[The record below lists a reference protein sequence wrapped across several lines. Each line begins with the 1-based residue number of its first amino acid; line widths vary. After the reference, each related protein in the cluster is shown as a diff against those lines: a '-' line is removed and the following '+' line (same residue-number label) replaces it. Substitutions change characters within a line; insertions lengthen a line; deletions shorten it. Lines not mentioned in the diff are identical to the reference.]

1 MSKSDNPNADRSQQ
15 HLANERTFLAWIRT
29 CVALIGLGFIIAKF
43 NFFMDEFR
51 QIIQSNT
58 VEPENIPITTDSQF
72 LADVGSLSI
81 GTGFVI
87 FSLMLI
93 LFALKNY
100 RDNDKEIRLG
110 VYTPKHTQLCICH
123 HRIDCHFKCIY
134 YNLFWK
140 LPS

>member
-1 MSKSDNPNADRSQQ
+1 MSKDDKPNADRSQQ

-43 NFFMDEFR
+43 NFFIDEFR
-51 QIIQSNT
+51 QIIQSIPS
-58 VEPENIPITTDSQF
+58 ESENMPISNVSQS

-87 FSLMLI
+87 FSLILI

-110 VYTPKHTQLCICH
+110 VYTPKHTIMYATTGLIVALSVA
-123 HRIDCHFKCIY
+123 ILIY
-134 YNLFWK
+134 FWK

>member
-1 MSKSDNPNADRSQQ
+1 MSKDDKPNADRSQQ

-29 CVALIGLGFIIAKF
+29 SVALVGLGFIIAKF

-51 QIIQSNT
+51 QIIQGNPA
-58 VEPENIPITTDSQF
+58 EPENIPITTASQS
-72 LADVGSLSI
+72 LADMGPLSI

-87 FSLMLI
+87 LSLILI

-100 RDNDKEIRLG
+100 RDNDKAIRLG
-110 VYTPKHTQLCICH
+110 IYIPKHTIMYATTGLIAALSVA
-123 HRIDCHFKCIY
+123 IVIY
-134 YNLFWK
+134 FWK

>member
-1 MSKSDNPNADRSQQ
+1 MSKDDKPNTDRSQQ
-15 HLANERTFLAWIRT
+15 HLANERTFLSWVRT
-29 CVALIGLGFIIAKF
+29 CVALVGLGFIIAKF
-43 NFFMDEFR
+43 NFFLDEFR

-58 VEPENIPITTDSQF
+58 VEPENIPITNVSQS

-87 FSLMLI
+87 FSLILI

-100 RDNDKEIRLG
+100 RDNDKAIRLG
-110 VYTPKHTQLCICH
+110 VYTPKHTIMYATTVLIVALSVA
-123 HRIDCHFKCIY
+123 IVVY
-134 YNLFWK
+134 FWE

>member
-1 MSKSDNPNADRSQQ
+1 M
-15 HLANERTFLAWIRT
+15 ANERTFLAWIRT
-29 CVALIGLGFIIAKF
+29 CVALVGLGFIIAKF
-43 NFFMDEFR
+43 NFFIDEFR
-51 QIIQSNT
+51 QTIQNNHAESENMPISN
-58 VEPENIPITTDSQF
+58 VSQS

-87 FSLMLI
+87 FSLILI

-110 VYTPKHTQLCICH
+110 VYTPKHTIMYATTGLIATLSVS
-123 HRIDCHFKCIY
+123 IVIY
-134 YNLFWK
+134 LWK

>member
-1 MSKSDNPNADRSQQ
+1 MSKDDKPNADHSQQ

-29 CVALIGLGFIIAKF
+29 CVALVGLGFIVAKF

-51 QIIQSNT
+51 QIIQSNPA
-58 VEPENIPITTDSQF
+58 EPENIPITNVSQS

-87 FSLMLI
+87 FSLILI

-100 RDNDKEIRLG
+100 RDNDKAIRLG
-110 VYTPKHTQLCICH
+110 VYTPKHTIMYATTGLIAALSVA
-123 HRIDCHFKCIY
+123 ILIY
-134 YNLFWK
+134 FWK

>member
-1 MSKSDNPNADRSQQ
+1 MSKDDKPNADRSQQ
-15 HLANERTFLAWIRT
+15 HLANERTFLSWVRT
-29 CVALIGLGFIIAKF
+29 CVALVGLGFIIAKF
-43 NFFMDEFR
+43 NFFLDEFR

-58 VEPENIPITTDSQF
+58 VEPENIPITNVSQS

-87 FSLMLI
+87 FSLILI

-100 RDNDKEIRLG
+100 RDNDKAIILG
-110 VYTPKHTQLCICH
+110 VYTPKHTIMYATTGLIVALSVA
-123 HRIDCHFKCIY
+123 IVVY
-134 YNLFWK
+134 FWE

>member
-1 MSKSDNPNADRSQQ
+1 MSKDDKPNADRSQQ
-15 HLANERTFLAWIRT
+15 HLANERTFLSWVRT
-29 CVALIGLGFIIAKF
+29 CVALVGLGFIIAKF
-43 NFFMDEFR
+43 NFFLDEFR

-58 VEPENIPITTDSQF
+58 VEPENIPITNVSQS

-87 FSLMLI
+87 FSLILI

-100 RDNDKEIRLG
+100 HDNDKAIRLG
-110 VYTPKHTQLCICH
+110 VYTPKHTIMYATTGLIAALSVA
-123 HRIDCHFKCIY
+123 ILIY
-134 YNLFWK
+134 FWK

>member
-1 MSKSDNPNADRSQQ
+1 MSKDDKPIADRSQQ
-15 HLANERTFLAWIRT
+15 HLANERTFLSWIRT
-29 CVALIGLGFIIAKF
+29 CVALVGLGFIIAKF

-58 VEPENIPITTDSQF
+58 VEPENIPITNVSQS

-87 FSLMLI
+87 FSLILI

-100 RDNDKEIRLG
+100 RDNDKAIRLG
-110 VYTPKHTQLCICH
+110 VYTPKHTIMYATTGLVAALSVAIV
-123 HRIDCHFKCIY
+123 IY
-134 YNLFWK
+134 FWK